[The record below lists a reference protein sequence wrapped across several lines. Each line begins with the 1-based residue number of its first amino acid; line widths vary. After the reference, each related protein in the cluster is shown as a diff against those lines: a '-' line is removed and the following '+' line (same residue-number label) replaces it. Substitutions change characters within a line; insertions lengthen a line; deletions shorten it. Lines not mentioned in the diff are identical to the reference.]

1 MAEEEPC
8 CTWSGCEMMI
18 SKEGKG
24 EFCFYHRGG
33 HENPCLHEGCIKP
46 QFTNACPRGYCHVHM
61 ANRDKVNQR
70 NKESR
75 ERMEK
80 RRRVLVERWERD
92 SRLREKHL
100 AAVSERQEGM
110 CNSALK
116 VSMYVNNGKPTVFCP
131 WGTQPLPHCVRQLD
145 HVTRVADGGSDN
157 RSNLQMLCA
166 CCHAAKT
173 AIENGTFDG
182 EVLCG
187 I

>member
-1 MAEEEPC
+1 
-8 CTWSGCEMMI
+8 
-18 SKEGKG
+18 
-24 EFCFYHRGG
+24 
-33 HENPCLHEGCIKP
+33 
-46 QFTNACPRGYCHVHM
+46 M